1 MNNHVRILVVEDEFV
16 TGLEIRARLEDLGYE
31 VLDVLD
37 TGEEAVLQAE
47 KLLPDL
53 MIMDITLRGEMNGI
67 ETAEII
73 RKKLTIPVIFLTA
86 HSDEGTIQK
95 AIQSEPFG
103 YLIKP
108 LDERALNTTIQ
119 MALYKYAMDK
129 ALIESERRYRTI
141 AELVEDAILILNKN
155 NSIAFVNAHA
165 KKILHITEL
174 GSECQNISDIIP
186 EELYEVLKIQI
197 NEVFQNNLS
206 LKKTHHFFNNNEEAW
221 YDCSIIPISTD
232 IGIFQVIILLH
243 DVTQMIKIEKEIEKR
258 GIVQIEHNMEQF
270 QILNDRIRNPLA
282 IIIAAA
288 SLIESKENDEIVKQ
302 VMVID
307 NLISQLDKGWAHSEV
322 VRNFLIK
329 HYGHGKDIR

>member
-16 TGLEIRARLEDLGYE
+16 TGLEIRARLEDLGYK

-37 TGEEAVLQAE
+37 TGEEAILLAE
-47 KLLPDL
+47 KLLPDI

-67 ETAEII
+67 KAAEII
-73 RKKLTIPVIFLTA
+73 RKKLTIPIIFLTA
-86 HSDEGTIQK
+86 HSDESTIQK

-119 MALYKYAMDK
+119 MALYKYSMEK

-141 AELVEDAILILNKN
+141 AELTEDAILILNQDT
-155 NSIAFVNAHA
+155 SIAFLNNNA
-165 KKILHITEL
+165 KEKLHIPDYTP
-174 GSECQNISDIIP
+174 GVQKIADTIP
-186 EELYEVLKIQI
+186 EDLYDLAKDQI
-197 NEVFQNNLS
+197 EEVFKNNQS
-206 LKKTHHFFNNNEEAW
+206 VNSTYHFFLDNEEVW
-221 YDCSIIPISTD
+221 FDCSIIPISTD
-232 IGIFQVIILLH
+232 TDVFQVIILLH
-243 DVTQMIKIEKEIEKR
+243 DVTQVIRIEKEIEKK

-288 SLIESKENDEIVKQ
+288 SLNESKENEEIIKQ

-307 NLISQLDKGWAHSEV
+307 NLVSQLDRGWAQSDI
-322 VRNFLIK
+322 VRNFLLK
-329 HYGHGKDIR
+329 HYGHGKDFN

>member
-16 TGLEIRARLEDLGYE
+16 TGLEIRARLEDLKYE
-31 VLDVLD
+31 VLEVLD
-37 TGEEAVLQAE
+37 TGEEAILQAE
-47 KLLPDL
+47 KLLPDI
-53 MIMDITLRGEMNGI
+53 MIMDITLRGKINGI
-67 ETAEII
+67 EAAEII
-73 RKKLTIPVIFLTA
+73 RKKLTIPIIFLTA

-119 MALYKYAMDK
+119 MALYKYSMEK

-141 AELVEDAILILNKN
+141 AELTEDAILILNRDK
-155 NSIAFVNAHA
+155 SIAFLNNQA
-165 KKILHITEL
+165 KKKLHL
-174 GSECQNISDIIP
+174 SDYTPGVENFVEIVP
-186 EELYEVLKIQI
+186 DELYEILKEDIE
-197 NEVFQNNLS
+197 EVFENNRS
-206 LKKTHHFFNNNEEAW
+206 INSTYHFFLDNEEAW
-221 YDCSIIPISTD
+221 FDCSIIPISTD
-232 IGIFQVIILLH
+232 IGVFQVIVLLH
-243 DVTQMIKIEKEIEKR
+243 DVTQMIKIEKEIEKK

-288 SLIESKENDEIVKQ
+288 SLTESKQNDEIMKQ

-307 NLISQLDKGWAHSEV
+307 NLVSQLDRGWAQSEV
-322 VRNFLIK
+322 VRNFLLK
-329 HYGHGKDIR
+329 HYGHGKKIN